1 MATLVKEWEGAI
13 LQKNTRAEDV
23 RRGTK
28 EGERSKDPPEYHSDR
43 GNQIGG
49 PPTRGPPPRKS
60 APFEPEDSAI
70 QVLHQLC
77 VFEQVLQE
85 VIAEKDGLK
94 ISPIRAS
101 LRIELYFE
109 DIIKPFLVKLE
120 IEGQIGLYQQNAL
133 ATKALHPKDLQ
144 FVVFSF
150 PEEID
155 DISEAGFEEGLTFEH
170 EVDGREITLIGL
182 GPARTII
189 VTTLY

>member
-109 DIIKPFLVKLE
+109 DIIKPFLVKVCATDIQLKKKDNIVPE
-120 IEGQIGLYQQNAL
+120 HWLKLIEKSFLSFLSIGS
-133 ATKALHPKDLQ
+133 LHLQ
-144 FVVFSF
+144 S
-150 PEEID
+150 
-155 DISEAGFEEGLTFEH
+155 
-170 EVDGREITLIGL
+170 
-182 GPARTII
+182 
-189 VTTLY
+189 